1 MSFFEDIENIIIQGT
16 QYEGMELVGYSF
28 GMALLMLP
36 LVLLVSL
43 TMMCMHIV
51 WRVYT
56 KRRNIKRKGN
66 KK

>member
-16 QYEGMELVGYSF
+16 QYQGMELVGYSF

-43 TMMCMHIV
+43 TMMCMDIA
-51 WRVYT
+51 WRVYK
-56 KRRNIKRKGN
+56 KRREVKGEG
-66 KK
+66 K